1 MSTQSTSNQSRFV
14 VSSTVTS
21 KSDAPMLSQNSVLL
35 DVGEPSTAAINEIED
50 MNITDY
56 QQPTDTQFDDYYDSS
71 NSNSSSSNNG
81 DTNKQVIFLLFL
93 K

>member
-21 KSDAPMLSQNSVLL
+21 TNDASMLSQNSVLL
-35 DVGEPSTAAINEIED
+35 DVGQPSTAAINEIEED
-50 MNITDY
+50 INIVEY
-56 QQPTDTQFDDYYDSS
+56 QQPPSATESDDR
-71 NSNSSSSNNG
+71 NG
-81 DTNKQVIFLLFL
+81 STKGDPNKQVIFLLFL